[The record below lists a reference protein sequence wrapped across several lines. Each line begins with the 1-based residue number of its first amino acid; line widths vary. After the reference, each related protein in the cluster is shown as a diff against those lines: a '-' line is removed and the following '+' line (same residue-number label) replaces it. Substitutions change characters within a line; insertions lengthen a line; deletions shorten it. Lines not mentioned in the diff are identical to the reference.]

1 MLVENRIALKEW
13 AVVCA
18 AMAAGRQAISLRKG
32 GLDEGP
38 DGFRV
43 QHPEFWL
50 LPTQFHEGR
59 ESLTPDAE
67 PLLADTLANL
77 PPPGKIRI
85 AQYVVV
91 DEVRHVTI
99 LRRSAMRGLHIWS
112 DDTVRRRFEYR
123 QPGLNL
129 LLLRVYQLLQ
139 PLLVSDTP
147 QIAGCRSWVE
157 LPSELPTG
165 GATPVLNDEE
175 FAAVREAVERAIG
188 S

>member
-1 MLVENRIALKEW
+1 M
-13 AVVCA
+13 VCS
-18 AMAAGRQAISLRKG
+18 AMAGGRQAISLRKG

-43 QHPEFWL
+43 QHGEFWL

-59 ESLTPDAE
+59 ESLTSEAE

-85 AQYVVV
+85 AQYVDV
-91 DEVRHVTI
+91 DEVRRISDLDAV
-99 LRRSAMRGLHIWS
+99 LRLGGLHIWS
-112 DDTVRRRFEYR
+112 EATIRKRFAYR
-123 QPGLNL
+123 EPGLNL
-129 LLLRVYQLLQ
+129 LLLRVYRLLQ

-157 LPSELPTG
+157 LPSERPTA
-165 GATPVLNDEE
+165 GATPVLSDAE
-175 FAAVREAVERAIG
+175 FASVREAVRRALK
-188 S
+188 

>member
-1 MLVENRIALKEW
+1 MQATNRIALKEW

-18 AMAAGRQAISLRKG
+18 ALAAGRQTVSLRKG

-43 QHPEFWL
+43 QHAQFWL

-59 ESLTPDAE
+59 ESLTADAE
-67 PLLADTLANL
+67 PLLAETLAHL
-77 PPPGKIRI
+77 PPPGTIRI

-91 DEVRHVTI
+91 EEVRHI
-99 LRRSAMRGLHIWS
+99 ADLAAAQRLAPLHILS
-112 DDTVRRRFEYR
+112 EETIRRRFEYR

-129 LLLRVYQLLQ
+129 LLPRVYRLLQ

-147 QIAGCRSWVE
+147 EIAGCRSWVE
-157 LPSELPTG
+157 LPTQLSTA
-165 GATPVLNDEE
+165 GATPVLSDEL
-175 FAAVREAVERAIG
+175 FAAVRE
-188 S
+188 